1 MGKKA
6 KTSKQQAL
14 VNEVQSLLDF
24 AASDQEVG
32 FLTAVKVKGS
42 MRGAAKSLSVAES
55 TLRITLKRIRERKAN
70 GEVPIEGKAVSSGK
84 VKQLPA
90 PISPI
95 EDVRSANDGQYRVQG
110 EESALRSM
118 TDDQILE
125 MAGVASG
132 VWQVTGRRYW
142 QTTMKGVVTSTL
154 NKETQERVK
163 TNKPI
168 QVWNAHFTLKRVV
181 AEHIQDALA
190 GLLKD
195 WKPDKLPK
203 PKGGFY
209 TGTLSDPHMIEIDF
223 FDAHWGKL
231 SHKAG
236 MGEFSDLKLS
246 AKHFTTAFHKV
257 LDRTNHHN
265 AEKFLL
271 PIGNDFFQVDNF
283 AGTTT
288 AGTVVSADNRF
299 SKVFDAGF
307 TALQECVALLRD
319 IAPVECVW
327 VPGNHDYNASHAL
340 VYALKQ
346 RFWGD
351 KHVSFD
357 SFHPDRA
364 SLRSFHEYGDCVI
377 SFQHG
382 DKMKPDKA
390 VLTAGADFPDW
401 TRKKHREIHMGH
413 FHTKREY
420 NYMSTSEE
428 AGTTVRYLNSLSA
441 TDKWHYEN
449 GFIGNKRAA
458 EVFGWGADGGLV
470 NWAPGDISGL
480 LGTERACG

>member
-1 MGKKA
+1 MAKKKK
-6 KTSKQQAL
+6 KTNKAELIKEMAELTPFAGSDSEHKYLAA
-14 VNEVQSLLDF
+14 VEVT
-24 AASDQEVG
+24 G
-32 FLTAVKVKGS
+32 T
-42 MRGAAKSLSVAES
+42 MRGAAKKLGVAES
-55 TLRITLKRIRERKAN
+55 TLRVTLTRIRERAAK
-70 GEVPIEGKAVSSGK
+70 GELPVNRAAESKDIQVLTSAV
-84 VKQLPA
+84 
-90 PISPI
+90 SPI
-95 EDVRSANDGQYRVQG
+95 EHVEGANNGQYRVQG
-110 EESALRSM
+110 TKEALESL
-118 TDDQILE
+118 TDEQILT
-125 MAGVASG
+125 MAGCTPATWTVA
-132 VWQVTGRRYW
+132 GRRYW
-142 QTTMKGVVTSTL
+142 QTTMRGVVTTEKMSKAKT
-154 NKETQERVK
+154 VK
-163 TNKPI
+163 TAKPI

-181 AEHIQDALA
+181 EAHIQDALERLVA
-190 GLLKD
+190 D
-195 WKPDKLPK
+195 WKPAKLPK

-209 TGTLSDPHMIEIDF
+209 TGTLTNPHMIEIDF

-246 AKHFTTAFHKV
+246 AKHFNTAFHKV
-257 LDRTNHHN
+257 LDRTGHHN
-265 AEKFLL
+265 VEKYLL

-299 SKVFDAGF
+299 SRVFDAGF
-307 TALQECVALLRD
+307 TALQECIALLRD

-351 KHVSFD
+351 KWVNFD
-357 SFHPDRA
+357 SFHPDKA

-458 EVFGWGADGGLV
+458 EAFVWHPTEGLV
-470 NWAPGDISGL
+470 NWAPGDIS
-480 LGTERACG
+480 